1 MYGWKEATIVMECT
15 QDESHHNPRD
25 GAWGTRRTYT
35 NLETV
40 YWWKVGMYEFVCSEH
55 QGHFQACV
63 VFLQNNFADAHVWF
77 K

>member
-40 YWWKVGMYEFVCSEH
+40 YWWKVGMYEFVYRP
-55 QGHFQACV
+55 
-63 VFLQNNFADAHVWF
+63 
-77 K
+77 